1 MNFYASIAL
10 LADTAAVGD
19 SSVWIAAGFVLLAVA
34 VVLGVLEL
42 FVPTGGVL
50 AVATASTP
58 PVGTKSSNTPN
69 TTATARS
76 MNPAAIHTEE
86 SPLAVVSA
94 NRAMDA

>member
-1 MNFYASIAL
+1 MKNAMIDA
-10 LADTAAVGD
+10 TRQ
-19 SSVWIAAGFVLLAVA
+19 
-34 VVLGVLEL
+34 
-42 FVPTGGVL
+42 L

-86 SPLAVVSA
+86 SPVAVSA
-94 NRAMDA
+94 NRVMDA